1 MSIKDKLLSSRR
13 STKVSLVACADFF
26 CISLAMYLAILVS
39 NIPIDALDIFSI
51 LRLFWIPLFSVLIFY
66 ILGVYRSVVR
76 YINFSAI
83 YVILKAILTVF
94 FINLFLRYLILE
106 INYLKFIF
114 DLNNSPISIL
124 GWFVGLTTTTLL
136 VIGTRLIAN
145 YILDEND
152 HGNKVIIY
160 GAGSSGI
167 QLASALKVSKE
178 MDPIAFVDKNRNLH
192 GTYLAGIKIL
202 PPDKLEH
209 LVKKNKISEVLIAIP
224 SASKSTLRELLKEI
238 EEYSVKVRILPGLA
252 DLATGK
258 VLVSELKEVDFA
270 DLLGRSE
277 VEAYQTLLDKNIKHK
292 VVLVTGAG
300 GSIGSEIAR
309 QASKNNPKSLILL
322 DSNEYSLYGIK
333 EELNQSA
340 DIDLYSVLADI
351 KDEKRILRICEA
363 FAVDTI
369 YHAAA
374 YKHVPLVEENPFEGI
389 KNNIFGTLSCVNAA
403 MKSDV
408 ETFVL
413 ISTDKAVRPTNIMGA
428 SKRFAEMIL
437 QSLATDIENKSRTK
451 MTMVRFGNV
460 LGSSGSALPLF
471 KRQIEDG
478 GPVTVTDPEIIRYF
492 MTIPEAATLVIQA
505 GAMGDGGDVFLLDMG
520 EPVKILEL
528 AKRLIKLSGYELKDE
543 DNPKGDIEIV
553 FTGLRPGEKLY
564 EELLIGDNAKQTQHK
579 QIFKASE
586 DFLEK
591 KDMDNLIELLT
602 DAVHE
607 NDNAKLK
614 SIFETS
620 IHGFSPEKE
629 IVDFI
634 HTHKKK
640 LSVFT
645 YIDTRENLSYLNQE
659 LLNKPFV
666 GVDTEFR
673 RTTKDNMRLALLQ
686 INDGEEIYLVD
697 TVKINNPNN
706 DCSFL
711 FSNSVLKIFHSCKE
725 DLEAIFAWTNR
736 QMVNIFDTQLANAL
750 LNINFSISY
759 QDLVEEKIG
768 VVLEKKETRSNWL
781 EDLFQTINLNML
793 PWMLS
798 I

>member
-13 STKVSLVACADFF
+13 STKVSLVASADFF
-26 CISLAMYLAILVS
+26 CICTAMYLATSVS
-39 NIPIDALDIFSI
+39 NISIDRLEVLSI
-51 LRLFWIPLFSVLIFY
+51 LRLFWIPFFSVLVFY

-76 YINFSAI
+76 YINFSSI

-94 FINLFLRYLILE
+94 FINLFLRYIILE
-106 INYLKFIF
+106 IDYLKFLF
-114 DLNNSPISIL
+114 DLNNSRISIL

-136 VIGTRLIAN
+136 VIGSRLIAN

-178 MDPIAFVDKNRNLH
+178 IDPIAFVDKDRSLH

-202 PPDKLEH
+202 PPNKLEY
-209 LVKKNKISEVLIAIP
+209 LAKKNKISEVLIAIP

-252 DLATGK
+252 DLASGK

-277 VEAYQTLLDKNIKHK
+277 VEAHQNLLDKNIKEK

-309 QASKNNPKSLILL
+309 QASLNSPKSLILL
-322 DSNEYSLYGIK
+322 DSNEYSLYEIK
-333 EELNQSA
+333 EELNQTA
-340 DIDLYSVLADI
+340 NVDLYSVLADV
-351 KDEKRILRICEA
+351 KDEKRICKICKVFE
-363 FAVDTI
+363 VDTI

-374 YKHVPLVEENPFEGI
+374 YKHVPLVEENPFEGV

-403 MKSDV
+403 MKSNV

-437 QSLATDIENKSRTK
+437 QSLATDIENKSNTK

-471 KRQIEDG
+471 KRQIQDG

-505 GAMGDGGDVFLLDMG
+505 GAMGDGGDLFLLDMG

-528 AKRLIKLSGYELKDE
+528 AKRLIKLSGYELMDK
-543 DNPKGDIEIV
+543 DNPDGDIEIV

-564 EELLIGDNAKQTQHK
+564 EELLIGDNVRQTQHK
-579 QIFKASE
+579 QIFQANE
-586 DFLEK
+586 DFLDR
-591 KDMDNLIELLT
+591 KDMDKYLESLT
-602 DAVHE
+602 DAVHD
-607 NDNAKLK
+607 NDNEKLENILK
-614 SIFETS
+614 AS
-620 IHGFSPEKE
+620 IHGFIPEKE
-629 IVDFI
+629 IVDII
-634 HTHKKK
+634 HMH
-640 LSVFT
+640 
-645 YIDTRENLSYLNQE
+645 
-659 LLNKPFV
+659 NK
-666 GVDTEFR
+666 
-673 RTTKDNMRLALLQ
+673 N
-686 INDGEEIYLVD
+686 
-697 TVKINNPNN
+697 
-706 DCSFL
+706 
-711 FSNSVLKIFHSCKE
+711 
-725 DLEAIFAWTNR
+725 
-736 QMVNIFDTQLANAL
+736 
-750 LNINFSISY
+750 
-759 QDLVEEKIG
+759 
-768 VVLEKKETRSNWL
+768 
-781 EDLFQTINLNML
+781 
-793 PWMLS
+793 
-798 I
+798 